1 MALKAGR
8 GSPLAERNGFNEDD
22 GIQNSP
28 MGLESCERDSCSM
41 DSGGGDRRKEKE
53 KRYEDD

>member
-8 GSPLAERNGFNEDD
+8 GSPLAERNGYNEDD

-41 DSGGGDRRKEKE
+41 DSGGGCRRKEKE